1 MLYSYYICSVKST
14 QKMQDKQ
21 VKNDKCVKMSCR
33 DYYELSTKLTSALRE
48 EIIRKLNISYRTYY
62 NKLNNDSWTPAERQM
77 LDAIYTDHIN
87 TLVENLVA

>member
-1 MLYSYYICSVKST
+1 
-14 QKMQDKQ
+14 MQDKQ
-21 VKNDKCVKMSCR
+21 VKNDKCVKMSFR

-77 LDAIYTDHIN
+77 LDAIYIDHIN

>member
-1 MLYSYYICSVKST
+1 MQEK
-14 QKMQDKQ
+14 QK
-21 VKNDKCVKMSCR
+21 KNDKSVKMSFR
-33 DYYELSTKLTSALRE
+33 DYYELSTKLTSTLRE

-77 LDAIYTDHIN
+77 LDSIYTDHIN